1 MEQLTSVALNAVLSV
16 LAVVATVAVRKFKSW
31 LEAKAG
37 LEGVRTVEIIAKN
50 AVNTIEQISKDK
62 DIRGREK
69 YENAKNLALEAL
81 NANGINVS
89 QVELS
94 IAIESAVKQMND
106 AWTKGE
112 AK

>member
-16 LAVVATVAVRKFKSW
+16 LAVVATVAVRKFKVW
-31 LEAKAG
+31 LEAKTG
-37 LEGVRTVEIIAKN
+37 LEGVKTVEIISKN
-50 AVNTIEQISKDK
+50 AVNTIEQLYKDK
-62 DIRGREK
+62 DVHGRAK
-69 YENAKNLALEAL
+69 FENAKNLALDAL
-81 NANGINVS
+81 HANGINVS
-89 QVELS
+89 QAELN